1 MARPLRE
8 FDREMFEKACEIQC
22 TESDI
27 CHLFGTTNKTLSAWC
42 KRVYKK
48 SFQEVFQEKRI
59 PGLYALRRAQYDAA
73 LTGNATML
81 IWLGK
86 QWLNQSEKP
95 LENNHSSME
104 LSDEVEELL
113 KELEE

>member
-1 MARPLRE
+1 MARPQRE
-8 FDREMFEKACEIQC
+8 FDKDLFEKACEIQC

-27 CHLFGTTNKTLSAWC
+27 CHLFGTTDKTLSAWC
-42 KRVYKK
+42 KRTYKK
-48 SFQEVFQEKRI
+48 SFQEVFSDKRI

-95 LENNHSSME
+95 TGNDAANTGI
-104 LSDEVEELL
+104 SDEVEELL
-113 KELEE
+113 KEFEE